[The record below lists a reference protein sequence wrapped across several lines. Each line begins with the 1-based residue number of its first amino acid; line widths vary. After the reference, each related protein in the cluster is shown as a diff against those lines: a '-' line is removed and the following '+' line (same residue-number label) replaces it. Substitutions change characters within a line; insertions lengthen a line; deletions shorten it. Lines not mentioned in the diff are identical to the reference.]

1 MKIVDIFKERH
12 YGVRIENDGKLE
24 PIKAYLV
31 DTSGVENCIIN
42 YSKEGLKEIKM
53 NVKDKYFL
61 KPNDI
66 IIATVP
72 SSTTAHVGFCSSC
85 DEKVIIKKNFIIL
98 RDLKEG
104 VNFNL
109 EFIAEYLENF
119 GIKEYYEDVKKS
131 KEALTMVEVEDIDIP
146 LIDIDKQNE
155 LMKAIHPINERS
167 RLYNKLIS
175 NDNKIKE
182 YLMNEVINNE
192 E

>member
-12 YGVRIENDGKLE
+12 YGVRIENDSKLE

-31 DTSGVENCIIN
+31 DTSGVENCVIN
-42 YSKEGLKEIKM
+42 YSKEGLKDIKM

-85 DEKVIIKKNFIIL
+85 DDKVIIKKNFIIL
-98 RDLKEG
+98 RNLKEG

-109 EFIAEYLENF
+109 EFVAEYLENF
-119 GIKEYYEDVKKS
+119 GIKEYYEDVKK
-131 KEALTMVEVEDIDIP
+131 
-146 LIDIDKQNE
+146 
-155 LMKAIHPINERS
+155 
-167 RLYNKLIS
+167 
-175 NDNKIKE
+175 
-182 YLMNEVINNE
+182 
-192 E
+192 

>member
-12 YGVRIENDGKLE
+12 YGVRIENDSKLE

-31 DTSGVENCIIN
+31 DTSGVENCVIN
-42 YSKEGLKEIKM
+42 YSKEGLKDIKM

-85 DEKVIIKKNFIIL
+85 DDKVIIKKNFIIL

-109 EFIAEYLENF
+109 EFVAEYLENF

-146 LIDIDKQNE
+146 LIDIGKQNE

>member
-12 YGVRIENDGKLE
+12 YGVRIENDSKLE

-31 DTSGVENCIIN
+31 DTSGVENCVIN
-42 YSKEGLKEIKM
+42 YSKEGLKDIKM

-85 DEKVIIKKNFIIL
+85 DDKVIIKKNFIIL
-98 RDLKEG
+98 RNLKEG

-109 EFIAEYLENF
+109 EFVAEYLENF

-146 LIDIDKQNE
+146 LIDIGKQNE